1 MTTTRSISWGRK
13 NKTNV
18 IVFELDNEL
27 FPLLKNE
34 IIKQNS
40 LCAENYKGNK
50 QTVSKS
56 YQHYS
61 LNHGK
66 RKKKPNLIAIVVAF
80 QNDTIVGYQ
89 TLHNINKEIL
99 KIDIGCVDVHRRG
112 SLHGLINLKLTKS
125 TRSWAKS
132 KKYSFL
138 FLDGLP
144 SAESSWKRQGFKR
157 LEFLNNI
164 VNFNKKSVSKMNN
177 YNKSVDKCTLR
188 DGCLMYSIL

>member
-1 MTTTRSISWGRK
+1 M
-13 NKTNV
+13 
-18 IVFELDNEL
+18 
-27 FPLLKNE
+27 
-34 IIKQNS
+34 
-40 LCAENYKGNK
+40 
-50 QTVSKS
+50 
-56 YQHYS
+56 
-61 LNHGK
+61 
-66 RKKKPNLIAIVVAF
+66 
-80 QNDTIVGYQ
+80 
-89 TLHNINKEIL
+89 HNINKEIL

-177 YNKSVDKCTLR
+177 YNKSVGKCTLR
-188 DGCLMYSIL
+188 DGYLMFSIL

>member
-1 MTTTRSISWGRK
+1 MSTTRSISRERK
-13 NKTNV
+13 NTTNV
-18 IVFELDNEL
+18 IVFEQDNEL
-27 FPLLKNE
+27 FPLLKKE
-34 IIKQNS
+34 IIRQNS
-40 LCAENYKGNK
+40 LCAKNYKGNQ

-66 RKKKPNLIAIVVAF
+66 RKTKPNLIAIVVAF

-89 TLHNINKEIL
+89 TLHNINKEVL

-112 SLHGLINLKLTKS
+112 SIHGLVNLKLTKS

-132 KKYSFL
+132 KKYSL
-138 FLDGLP
+138 LMLEGLP
-144 SAESSWKRQGFKR
+144 SAESSWRKQGFKR
-157 LEFLNNI
+157 VEFLSNI
-164 VNFNKKSVSKMNN
+164 INFNKKHVPSMNI

-188 DGCLMYSIL
+188 DGCLMFSIL